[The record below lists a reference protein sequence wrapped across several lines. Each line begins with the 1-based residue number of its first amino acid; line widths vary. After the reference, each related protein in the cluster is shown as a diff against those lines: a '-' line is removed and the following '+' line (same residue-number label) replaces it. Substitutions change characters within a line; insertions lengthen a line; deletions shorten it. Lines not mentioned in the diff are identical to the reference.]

1 MSDKE
6 RFSSP
11 LSVYAA
17 YMIASLLVIAGYRWF
32 FPGAAE
38 PLKPFFLK
46 WRIVAACIDFA
57 TLYPALAFSALV
69 IPFGLKEHSGSGY
82 AGGDFVGDKSFS
94 PRFLRY
100 LFWPVI
106 TACVAAAVY
115 AVVFFLLLPMAGNMK
130 QSMMSRAGLFRTAL
144 EKAETY
150 AAAGEWAEASR
161 FLAISEGIWPGS
173 EDADKIRKNY
183 GAGISSYQEQIR
195 GEAEAEPEAGDPLN
209 SVEAMSQAEA
219 AFAEERWYDAHWLAT
234 LAERLARPGSA
245 EIPPARALAAR
256 AWNKIAELAPNAREK
271 ERYALY
277 RLKQDGYNAMLE
289 QDWISAYYTFKELS
303 ALTPDDPDVEHY
315 LEDSTRG
322 LAEVAFFIE
331 EIDLAL
337 GEVSRDPVFSLPAD
351 SEDGGRIVARFASMA
366 LLPDYAYVWEPELIA
381 VDKNGLFRY
390 RVRSDYGKII
400 PVSINAHEA
409 EPREQTAVLLRALDR
424 TDNGKRR
431 EPVWTDEAGETVD
444 SGAAQVLVDLDF
456 DSFALLSG
464 ALSGPEGLGLRELF
478 DAEKALSGCGYVPEV
493 FRAEILRRLSEP
505 LFFLPLSVLALFL
518 GWRFRARKKPRYVYL
533 PMLGVLPLVFYHAS
547 LFLRSVFNNLSIW
560 LSLSAGFP
568 AALIW
573 FMAASALC
581 FILALVVL
589 AAQHG

>member
-1 MSDKE
+1 MSGKE

-32 FPGAAE
+32 FPGVVE
-38 PLKPFFLK
+38 PLKPFFLR

-57 TLYPALAFSALV
+57 ALYPALAFSALV

-82 AGGDFVGDKSFS
+82 AGGDFVGNKSFS
-94 PRFLRY
+94 PRFLRH
-100 LFWPVI
+100 LTWPVI

-115 AVVFFLLLPMAGNMK
+115 AVVFFVLLPMAGNMK
-130 QSMMSRAGLFRTAL
+130 QSMTSRAGLFKAAL
-144 EKAETY
+144 EKAEAY
-150 AAAGEWAEASR
+150 AAAGEWADASR
-161 FLAISEGIWPGS
+161 FLAIGEGIWPGN
-173 EDADKIRKNY
+173 EDVDKLRKNY
-183 GAGISSYQEQIR
+183 GTGISSYREQIR
-195 GEAEAEPEAGDPLN
+195 KDAETGPEEGDPL
-209 SVEAMSQAEA
+209 SAAEAMARAEM

-245 EIPPARALAAR
+245 EIPPAQVLAAR
-256 AWNKIAELAPNAREK
+256 AWNKIAELAPNAREQ

-303 ALTPDDPDVEHY
+303 VLTPDDPDVAHY
-315 LEDSTRG
+315 LEDSAGG
-322 LAEVAFFIE
+322 LAGVAFFVD

-337 GEVSRDPVFSLPAD
+337 GTVSRNPVFSLPAD
-351 SEDGGRIVARFASMA
+351 SEGGGRIVARFASMA
-366 LLPDYAYVWEPELIA
+366 LLPDYAYVWEPELVV
-381 VDKNGLFRY
+381 VDENDLFLY
-390 RVRSDYGKII
+390 RVRSDYGKIV
-400 PVSINAHEA
+400 PVSISTREDK
-409 EPREQTAVLLRALDR
+409 PREQTALLLRALDR

-431 EPVWTDEAGETVD
+431 EPAWTNEAEEAVD
-444 SGAAQVLVDLDF
+444 SGAAQVLVNLDF
-456 DSFALLSG
+456 DSFILLSRVLDG
-464 ALSGPEGLGLRELF
+464 PDGLSLRELF
-478 DAEKALSGCGYVPEV
+478 DAEKALSGCGFVPEV

-505 LFFLPLSVLALFL
+505 VFFLPLSVLALFL

-547 LFLRSVFNNLSIW
+547 LFLRSVFNNLAIW
-560 LSLSAGFP
+560 LSLSAGFQS
-568 AALIW
+568 ALIC
-573 FMAASALC
+573 FIAASAVC